1 MGTKENQCNDS
12 QNSAIGM
19 NIDGTAAREHKA
31 APINGSKNGK
41 AVPSKGQGTK

>member
-1 MGTKENQCNDS
+1 MAKKENQCNDS

-19 NIDGTAAREHKA
+19 SVDGTTAREHKA

-41 AVPSKGQGTK
+41 AVPPKTQGTK